1 MSIARRIGLPI
12 GVLSALLAL
21 VAVFQPVPFGLA
33 LRGWMVA
40 VAGLAAA
47 ELVRATLSPYP
58 RLRIERVRFG
68 RPRCPAQERP
78 AGLEEVERAVDF
90 AVWNAVDLRRRLQP
104 LVRDIATHRLRV
116 RRGIDLERNQEAA
129 RQTLGDAAWRL
140 LEPDDEGGGDRRG
153 PGINATDLREAVERL
168 ERV

>member
-1 MSIARRIGLPI
+1 MPI

-21 VAVFQPVPFGLA
+21 IAVFQPVPFGLA
-33 LRGWMVA
+33 LRGWIIA
-40 VAGLAAA
+40 VAGLVAG

-58 RLRIERVRFG
+58 RLKIERVHFG
-68 RPRCPAQERP
+68 RPRRPAKERP

-90 AVWNAVDLRRRLQP
+90 AVWNAVDLRRRLEP
-104 LVRDIATHRLRV
+104 LVRDIATYRLRV
-116 RRGIDLERNQEAA
+116 RRGIDLERDPDAA

-140 LEPDDEGGGDRRG
+140 LEPDDPGRADRRG
-153 PGINATDLREAVERL
+153 PGVTASDLREAVERL